1 MAYGYEYLGPANIK
15 KQPPPKRDDTL
26 GPAFYSPK
34 KRNGCLYERLRDQ
47 FPGYVRNDFP
57 GRPSSIMVNLS
68 KYNERRRRCK
78 VVKEIRPGLKLL
90 LEIQLFSCDMSHVTM
105 KKALA

>member
-34 KRNGCLYERLRDQ
+34 KRKSSLTSGHLGHWVVLPKAGLAMWLEPLR
-47 FPGYVRNDFP
+47 Y
-57 GRPSSIMVNLS
+57 SSSNFHNFEVNLL
-68 KYNERRRRCK
+68 KYNERRRRCQ
-78 VVKEIRPGLKLL
+78 VVKEIRSGLKL
-90 LEIQLFSCDMSHVTM
+90 
-105 KKALA
+105 ALANGH